1 MGYKHFNESISCGLG
16 HSAEYDAC
24 ADSIIILFLNYFFII
39 GSQTSVGLVLAV
51 QVRAAPSVLLQV
63 DSVVGCV

>member
-1 MGYKHFNESISCGLG
+1 MGYKRFNESISCGLG

-24 ADSIIILFLNYFFII
+24 ADSMIALFFFII
-39 GSQTSVGLVLAV
+39 ASQTSVGLALAA